1 MMDISYKYAIT
12 MHYFWVSLLLIHILH
27 VNQVWGDIG
36 HRTVAYSDKIDL
48 GDTRSIH
55 PGSKTFSLNM

>member
-1 MMDISYKYAIT
+1 MIDISYKYAIT

-27 VNQVWGDIG
+27 VTQVWGDIG
-36 HRTVAYSDKIDL
+36 HRTVAYLDKVDL

-55 PGSKTFSLNM
+55 PGSKTFYLNM